1 MKIATITLNPAIDRS
16 IVYSDDLKVGE
27 LNRVE
32 GAKVNAGGK
41 GINVSRMLK
50 ILGKDSYVYG
60 FGGGRCGRMLEDMLS
75 DEGIKSEL
83 TQTLAETRM
92 NIKITDKDSKETE
105 INEVGGPITD
115 EEFSKLKEVLKKSTA
130 DIFIIG
136 GSCPRGLNDDTTR
149 ILAEMLKVL
158 GKKVIVDTSGKQLVN
173 AVLAKPYLIKP
184 NREEFCQL
192 LGFTPKDD
200 EYEKCAVDYYNKTG
214 IEIVLTLGKSGAV
227 YSGRAGNYRIINPEV
242 KPKGFTGAG
251 DTFLASFIYA
261 LCEDMDI
268 RTALKFASSASMSKV
283 TLEGTAL
290 PDRELIDSNLEKIKV
305 LEI

>member
-1 MKIATITLNPAIDRS
+1 MKIATVTLNPAIDRS
-16 IVYSDDLKVGE
+16 IVYSDSFETGT

-32 GAKVNAGGK
+32 GAMVNAGGK

-60 FGGGRCGRMLEDMLS
+60 FAGGRVGLMLTDMLAE
-75 DEGIKSEL
+75 EGIECSF

-105 INEVGGPITD
+105 INEYGGPISD
-115 EEFSKLKEVLKKSTA
+115 EEFSKLKDVLKQSTA

-136 GSCPRGLNDDTTR
+136 GSCPLGLKEDTTR
-149 ILAEMLKVL
+149 ILAEMLKIL
-158 GKKVIVDTSGKQLVN
+158 GKKVIVDTSGKQLIN

-184 NREEFCQL
+184 NKDEFSQL
-192 LGFTPKDD
+192 LGYTPKDD

-214 IEIVLTLGKSGAV
+214 IEVVLTLGKSGAV

-261 LCEDMDI
+261 LVEEMDI
-268 RTALKFASSASMSKV
+268 RDALKFASSASMSKV
-283 TLEGTAL
+283 SLEGTTL
-290 PDRELIDSNLEKIKV
+290 PNIDLINSNLEKIKV
-305 LEI
+305 LEL

>member
-16 IVYSDDLKVGE
+16 IVYSDSLSIGN

-32 GAKVNAGGK
+32 GAIVNAGGK

-50 ILGKDSYVYG
+50 NLGKDSYVYG
-60 FGGGRCGRMLEDMLS
+60 FVGGRCGKMLVDLLA
-75 DEGIKSEL
+75 DEGIVCDFTE
-83 TQTLAETRM
+83 TFAETRM

-105 INEVGGPITD
+105 INELGGPITD
-115 EEFSKLKEVLKKSTA
+115 EEFSKLKDVLKKSSA

-136 GSCPRGLNDDTTR
+136 GSCPRGLNEETTR
-149 ILAEMLKVL
+149 VLAEMLKIL

-173 AVLAKPYLIKP
+173 AVLANPYLIKP

-192 LGFTPKDD
+192 IGYTPKDD

-214 IEIVLTLGKSGAV
+214 IEVVLTLGKSGAV

-290 PDRELIDSNLEKIKV
+290 PNRDLINSNLEKIKV